1 MEAGCGSISS
11 RYNLGLGPSTPDK
24 THSMKWHIDPKK
36 LCANNFLVF
45 KLWERNWYSIG
56 FSSVNGND
64 TKCTYNYPG
73 QCEYDYDDDNMGTLS
88 FYSKARFQLTRGI
101 FVVRIFSA
109 TKSASSRGPRLIC
122 HILYVSHDSYYMVHM
137 IKVMIIWS
145 PYNCIEND
153 GSVGQ
158 RWYSFGWE
166 SQTLETVFLSIWMVP
181 LWSLDQF
188 SPTPF
193 FLSFFGNKWLI
204 FRIMIGA
211 GLIKIRGDSCWR
223 DLTCMNYHY
232 QDLES

>member
-1 MEAGCGSISS
+1 M
-11 RYNLGLGPSTPDK
+11 TF
-24 THSMKWHIDPKK
+24 T
-36 LCANNFLVF
+36 
-45 KLWERNWYSIG
+45 
-56 FSSVNGND
+56 
-64 TKCTYNYPG
+64 
-73 QCEYDYDDDNMGTLS
+73 
-88 FYSKARFQLTRGI
+88 
-101 FVVRIFSA
+101 
-109 TKSASSRGPRLIC
+109 
-122 HILYVSHDSYYMVHM
+122 
-137 IKVMIIWS
+137 
-145 PYNCIEND
+145 ENVE
-153 GSVGQ
+153 SVGQ

-232 QDLES
+232 QDWEFYIDKIYISWK